1 MYDAPTFDNLLGNS
15 PSSETPLIP
24 SEAQTKKVIIHYW
37 LEYNAG
43 KHIVLE
49 VDAGIDFTVID
60 LMRVMQR
67 EIIRQLGIRNEL
79 NSYVVRTANKV
90 GQPKVDI
97 PIFETSQ
104 KVQSLGFVRFVL
116 CDAELDQK
124 ARGGI
129 EEVYYTNETQQSS
142 NLTEVKTHS
151 FWKKCLCC
159 DEE

>member
-1 MYDAPTFDNLLGNS
+1 MYDTKTFDSLLGNS
-15 PSSETPLIP
+15 PPSEQSLIP
-24 SEAQTKKVIIHYW
+24 LEPQTKKVIIHYW
-37 LEYNAG
+37 AEYNAG

-49 VDAGIDFTVID
+49 VDAGSDFTVSD

-116 CDAELDQK
+116 CDAELDEK
-124 ARGGI
+124 ARGNI
-129 EEVYYTNETQQSS
+129 EEVYYTNETEPST
-142 NLTEVKTHS
+142 NLTVVKTHS
-151 FWKKCLCC
+151 FWKKCFCC